1 MIEHKTSESSQQLR
15 NWIGSVLNGH
25 CDENIASDDLSG
37 LVRSANIEGVA
48 PLLFNSLKDLAPASN
63 LCQRLQHDFRQ
74 DTARAMLLQEERQ
87 RVLQYLEPNN
97 PLILKGEALAYACYE
112 HYRDRPMVD
121 LDLLIDISLTNEI
134 DKQLIEAGYQITNSI
149 GGNIVMPQKSY
160 SKEITHGVVS
170 VVDVHTELFN
180 RPALQGS
187 LSYQGLSGTAQR
199 GVHPSGTIPRT
210 AHLLLHATLHLLAHH
225 FNSRRLIWLYD
236 IKLLLDKLDENECKA
251 ILSVCRKHKITAVV
265 LEAIGA
271 SSQVFP
277 HDRHDLVAELR
288 DLAISQNA
296 LHFTGGLVNTHNQ
309 SSILLQDWKSL
320 RGGQQRGA
328 WLRQHLAPPAG
339 YMRQKYKLSGNWLL
353 PFFYLW
359 RILRGSVKL
368 IASK

>member
-1 MIEHKTSESSQQLR
+1 MIEHETAESSQQLR
-15 NWIGSVLNGH
+15 NWIGSVINGQ
-25 CDENIASDDLSG
+25 CAKPIAFDDISQVVG
-37 LVRSANIEGVA
+37 SANIEGVA
-48 PLLFNSLKDLAPASN
+48 PLLYNSLKHLVPGST
-63 LCQRLQHDFRQ
+63 LSQQLQYDFRQ

-87 RVLQYLEPNN
+87 RVLQQLEPDN

-121 LDLLIDISLTNEI
+121 LDLLIDANLTNKIEE
-134 DKQLIEAGYQITNSI
+134 QLIEAEYQITNSI

-160 SKEITHGVVS
+160 SKKLTNGVVS

-187 LSYQGLSGTAQR
+187 LSYQDLSATAQR
-199 GVHPSGTIPRT
+199 GVHPSGIIPRT

-236 IKLLLDKLDENECKA
+236 IKLLLDRLDENESQA
-251 ILSVCRKHKITAVV
+251 IISVCRRQKITALV
-265 LEAIGA
+265 LEAIDA

-277 HDRHDLVAELR
+277 RDRSDLVATLR
-288 DLAISQNA
+288 DLAVKQNA
-296 LHFTGGLVNTHNQ
+296 PHFTDGLQNKHNQ

-320 RGGQQRGA
+320 RGGRQRVA
-328 WLRQHLAPPAG
+328 WLRQHLAPPPG
-339 YMRQKYKLSGNWLL
+339 YMRQKYKLSGIWLL

-359 RILRGSVKL
+359 RIIRGSVKL